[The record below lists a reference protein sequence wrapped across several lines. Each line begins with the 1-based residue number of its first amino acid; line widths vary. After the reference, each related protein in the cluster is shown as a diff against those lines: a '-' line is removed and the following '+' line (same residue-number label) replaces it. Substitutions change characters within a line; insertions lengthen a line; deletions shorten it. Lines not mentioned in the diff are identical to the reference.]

1 MEEKVFYVIKDIHDE
16 NTPYVLEFGIM
27 NHCRTN
33 NREVA
38 TAYPT
43 YKEALERADD
53 FGYEEEN
60 ILIEEI
66 VKIIK
71 GGVKC

>member
-27 NHCRTN
+27 NSCRTN
-33 NREVA
+33 NKDVA

-43 YKEALERADD
+43 YKEALKRADD
-53 FGYEEEN
+53 LGYKEED

-66 VKIIK
+66 TKIIK
-71 GGVKC
+71 